1 MRIIHFV
8 MQMIVRVSYTTV
20 FAGPLGEKTFALI
33 SPCNLPKILT
43 TARSF
48 CRTAFTGGLG
58 IFLQWCLRLAGPA
71 VQCGVQNGRIRFF
84 CIFFLLNFFS
94 PAGKL
99 AASGKALRGVACRRH
114 YCCSHLLFSRDTLK
128 SCGRLHLS
136 RGENFLIRLREYPSS
151 ESLSVSP
158 TNLESDETGASD
170 SSAVDVHGRRGWYKG
185 D

>member
-1 MRIIHFV
+1 MKA
-8 MQMIVRVSYTTV
+8 STTV
-20 FAGPLGEKTFALI
+20 FAGSLGHTTVFVKAYTTVFVMQIALRLFLLATF
-33 SPCNLPKILT
+33 P
-43 TARSF
+43 R
-48 CRTAFTGGLG
+48 
-58 IFLQWCLRLAGPA
+58 FLLQLVRFAGRHLRGDSVYFSSGASVFLAGPA

-114 YCCSHLLFSRDTLK
+114 HCCSHLLFSRDTLK

-136 RGENFLIRLREYPSS
+136 RGGNFLIRLRECSSS

-158 TNLESDETGASD
+158 TNLESDEMG
-170 SSAVDVHGRRGWYKG
+170 GRATRPQ
-185 D
+185 